1 MQNNHAV
8 ILQACLKSIK
18 NVHKKYEKYPTEWAL
33 SLLQCITFLVVCCLP
48 STIDK

>member
-18 NVHKKYEKYPTEWAL
+18 NVHKKILEVPDRMGTVVVAMYYFF
-33 SLLQCITFLVVCCLP
+33 SRLLFTLYHR
-48 STIDK
+48 

>member
-18 NVHKKYEKYPTEWAL
+18 NVHKKYDKYPTEWAL
-33 SLLQCITFLVVCCLP
+33 SLLQCITFFSRFLFTLYHR
-48 STIDK
+48 